1 MAYEGVYMS
10 QGQQSVIQILNL
22 LYLIPSNSILL
33 LDAPFAKVD
42 SKIRNNL
49 IEVMKRLKD
58 VQIILT
64 TTITEET
71 EENVEQET
79 SSLTENAHK
88 IIAAL
93 GNAENIENVDAC
105 ITRLRVSVK
114 DVKAV
119 DKATLKK
126 LGAIDVLEVG
136 GGVQA
141 IFGAKAVLYKSE
153 VNQNLGK
160 ED

>member
-1 MAYEGVYMS
+1 MTPGR
-10 QGQQSVIQILNL
+10 G
-22 LYLIPSNSILL
+22 
-33 LDAPFAKVD
+33 
-42 SKIRNNL
+42 
-49 IEVMKRLKD
+49 
-58 VQIILT
+58 
-64 TTITEET
+64 EET

-136 GGVQA
+136 WWRTGH
-141 IFGAKAVLYKSE
+141 FRC
-153 VNQNLGK
+153 
-160 ED
+160 

>member
-1 MAYEGVYMS
+1 MHY
-10 QGQQSVIQILNL
+10 
-22 LYLIPSNSILL
+22 
-33 LDAPFAKVD
+33 
-42 SKIRNNL
+42 
-49 IEVMKRLKD
+49 KRK
-58 VQIILT
+58 
-64 TTITEET
+64 T

-79 SSLTENAHK
+79 SSLTENTHK

-93 GNAENIENVDAC
+93 GSAENIENVDVC

-136 GGVQA
+136 GGV
-141 IFGAKAVLYKSE
+141 
-153 VNQNLGK
+153 
-160 ED
+160 

>member
-1 MAYEGVYMS
+1 MHY
-10 QGQQSVIQILNL
+10 
-22 LYLIPSNSILL
+22 
-33 LDAPFAKVD
+33 
-42 SKIRNNL
+42 
-49 IEVMKRLKD
+49 KRK
-58 VQIILT
+58 
-64 TTITEET
+64 T

-79 SSLTENAHK
+79 SSITENAHK

-136 GGVQA
+136 GGV
-141 IFGAKAVLYKSE
+141 
-153 VNQNLGK
+153 
-160 ED
+160 

>member
-1 MAYEGVYMS
+1 MIFVGIPWA
-10 QGQQSVIQILNL
+10 L
-22 LYLIPSNSILL
+22 LYYFSFVFLIRIFN
-33 LDAPFAKVD
+33 VD
-42 SKIRNNL
+42 DTRTW
-49 IEVMKRLKD
+49 V
-58 VQIILT
+58 
-64 TTITEET
+64 EET

-119 DKATLKK
+119 DKPLLK
-126 LGAIDVLEVG
+126 
-136 GGVQA
+136 
-141 IFGAKAVLYKSE
+141 
-153 VNQNLGK
+153 N
-160 ED
+160 